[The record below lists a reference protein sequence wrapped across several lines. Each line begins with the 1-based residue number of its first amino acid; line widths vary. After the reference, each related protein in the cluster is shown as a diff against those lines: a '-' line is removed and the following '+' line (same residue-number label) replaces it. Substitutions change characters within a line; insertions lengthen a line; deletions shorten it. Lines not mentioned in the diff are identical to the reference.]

1 MTAGNCNRMT
11 AEEKSRAATARDG
24 TSGTATTS
32 NQHTGVSAASNE
44 KFRIA
49 VASSKDSDKTATAGR
64 DSLMTSCAVPRV
76 LIAAPGS
83 GSGKT
88 LITCALLKALKKR
101 GMDVRAYKC
110 GPDYIDPMFHRTVIG
125 VPSENLDLFFT
136 GEEQTREI
144 FRKFA
149 GDISVIEGV
158 MGLYDGMGV
167 TSDRASSYHLAKVL
181 RAPVILVVDAKGMGR
196 SVLAVIRGF
205 LSMDTEHLIRG
216 VILNRIPET
225 LCRTLK
231 PMIEQETGIRVLG
244 FFPQNK
250 RFQFESRHL
259 GLQMPE
265 EIRDLEQT
273 LSEAADTLEKSVD
286 VDEILSMAASS
297 MKREP
302 QKEATRPFGVSQQAG
317 QSGEII
323 SNEAGIEKTAKA
335 AKTEKAEKAERTS
348 GIRTPFL
355 REPERVRIGI
365 ARDRAFCFYY
375 NENIRI
381 LESLGAEP
389 VYFSP
394 LSDEAL
400 PENLDGLLLG
410 GGYPELFAQPLSA
423 NTSMRS
429 SVRQAVQSGLP
440 TVAECGGFM
449 YLHENLVMNDGS
461 SYAMAGVIAG
471 DVIEQS
477 RLVRFGYV
485 SLSQKGEGGRIEH
498 EDLNEDP
505 GAKFNKDINGNLT
518 ENHNGDSGEEFDK
531 DHNGNPKE
539 DFKEDCNGDP
549 KEDSHEDHKDD
560 FNAMLS
566 KINETGTGSS
576 VWIPAGETI
585 RGHEFHYYDSTDNGE
600 DCTAVK
606 PLNGRSW
613 PCVHVTPTA
622 FLGFPHLYY
631 ASCPAF
637 AENFIRK
644 CVPIWTLSK

>member
-1 MTAGNCNRMT
+1 MTAGSCNRMT
-11 AEEKSRAATARDG
+11 AEGKSLAAIAQDG
-24 TSGTATTS
+24 NSVTATTS
-32 NQHTGVSAASNE
+32 HEHAGVSADSNE

-49 VASSKDSDKTATAGR
+49 VASSEDSDKAAATGR

-88 LITCALLKALKKR
+88 LITCALLKALKKH
-101 GMDVRAYKC
+101 GMDVRAFKC

-181 RAPVILVVDAKGMGR
+181 RSPVILVVDAKGMGG

-231 PMIEQETGIRVLG
+231 PMIEQETGIRVFG

-286 VDEILSMAASS
+286 VDEILSMAGTS

-302 QKEATRPFGVSQQAG
+302 QKETTRPFGASQQAG
-317 QSGEII
+317 QSGKIVT
-323 SNEAGIEKTAKA
+323 NEVCIEKTTKAAKTAKA
-335 AKTEKAEKAERTS
+335 ERTA
-348 GIRTPFL
+348 GIRTPFS
-355 REPERVRIGI
+355 RGSGRVRIGI

-394 LSDEAL
+394 LSDAVL

-410 GGYPELFAQPLSA
+410 GGYPELFTQTLSA

-429 SVRQAVQSGLP
+429 SIRQAVQSGLP

-449 YLHENLVMNDGS
+449 YLHEHLITKDGN
-461 SYAMAGVIAG
+461 SYPMAGVIQG
-471 DVIEQS
+471 EVSEQPK
-477 RLVRFGYV
+477 LVRFGYI
-485 SLSQKGEGGRIEH
+485 SLSQKGEDEKIEND
-498 EDLNEDP
+498 DLNAGSRAE
-505 GAKFNKDINGNLT
+505 FNKDHNGNFKENFN
-518 ENHNGDSGEEFDK
+518 ENHNADPGTEFDK
-531 DHNGNPKE
+531 DHNGNLKE
-539 DFKEDCNGDP
+539 DFKEDYNGDP
-549 KEDSHEDHKDD
+549 KEDSHEDPDED
-560 FNAMLS
+560 FNTMLS
-566 KINETGTGSS
+566 KTNETGTGSS
-576 VWIPAGETI
+576 VWIPEGETI
-585 RGHEFHYYDSTDNGE
+585 RGHEFHYFDSTDNGE
-600 DCTAVK
+600 DCLAVK
-606 PLNGRSW
+606 PVTKRNWS
-613 PCVHVTPTA
+613 CVHVTPTA

-644 CVPIWTLSK
+644 CIRL